1 MRRLIGQPAKPGRH
15 PNPEIRRA
23 SRSQQQ
29 KGRAANARRVLRARL
44 PAHHRDQT
52 CRPGI
57 DHPIA
62 GWLCVHRSSRTT
74 KGAAAP
80 AGRTGPVRSASP
92 RGVGRRARS
101 TGAYA
106 DAAAFVA
113 REGSCAT
120 RKPGR
125 HSPTCPVNRSRFRT
139 PSKTSDLRSA
149 APSPKRNRDDAPSPQ
164 RSRHRRRPVARSRS
178 QSHRVLALVRYM
190 GKRTVRACERPELL
204 ARPAGPA
211 APLAP
216 KQVRPSPPMKQ
227 KRSPPRPAS
236 RGAAPTDGTRAS
248 AFARMRSP
256 RQRLRDARRRRAAVV
271 PDDAV
276 RATGFGF
283 CSVPGLLARF
293 DLA

>member
-113 REGSCAT
+113 REGLLRHPEAGSPQPDV
-120 RKPGR
+120 PGQQE
-125 HSPTCPVNRSRFRT
+125 PVQNAKQDLGSAKRRT
-139 PSKTSDLRSA
+139 KSA
-149 APSPKRNRDDAPSPQ
+149 AQS
-164 RSRHRRRPVARSRS
+164 RRRTKSAAKSPPPPTGRPKPKSKSPSSRPRAV
-178 QSHRVLALVRYM
+178 H
-190 GKRTVRACERPELL
+190 GETDRTRVRA
-204 ARPAGPA
+204 
-211 APLAP
+211 
-216 KQVRPSPPMKQ
+216 S
-227 KRSPPRPAS
+227 
-236 RGAAPTDGTRAS
+236 
-248 AFARMRSP
+248 
-256 RQRLRDARRRRAAVV
+256 
-271 PDDAV
+271 
-276 RATGFGF
+276 
-283 CSVPGLLARF
+283 
-293 DLA
+293 